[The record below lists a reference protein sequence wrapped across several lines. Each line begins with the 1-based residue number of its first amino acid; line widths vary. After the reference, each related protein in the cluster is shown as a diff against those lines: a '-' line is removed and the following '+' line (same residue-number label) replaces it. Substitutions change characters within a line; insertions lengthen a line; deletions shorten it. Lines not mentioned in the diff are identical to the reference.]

1 MAVFVARSG
10 NTFRISGTTLPAKIL
25 TSEKNIR
32 VTRIDLT
39 ATSANATLVL
49 SDAVNGFK
57 KIDLYNATSNTSV
70 SRDYDSG
77 DTAAYFPN
85 GITVSTLVNGVATI
99 TVSRKAGA

>member
-49 SDAVNGFK
+49 SDGFK